1 MDFFKMLKQAKEMQS
16 QMKKVQD
23 ELRSKIVEVNYQGI
37 SLIMNGKQEI
47 QNIKISPELL
57 QNNPPEKL
65 EKILLKAFNEGILKT
80 QDLMS
85 GEIKKITGGLNIPG
99 LT

>member
-1 MDFFKMLKQAKEMQS
+1 MDFLKMLKQAKEMQS

-23 ELRSKIVEVNYQGI
+23 ELRGKTVEVNYQG
-37 SLIMNGKQEI
+37 LYVLMNGKQEI

-57 QNNPPEKL
+57 QNSSPEKL
-65 EKILLKAFNEGILKT
+65 EKALQKVFNEAISKT
-80 QDLMS
+80 HDLMS

-99 LT
+99 LM